1 MPALTE
7 DMDAYTQSIEA
18 SAQMT
23 NEDARTLWEAITI
36 NLAYLLSKIRF
47 DNADQMAEA
56 AAWLEE

>member
-23 NEDARTLWEAITI
+23 NEDARTLWEAITM